1 MRRAAVTLLTLLRVL
16 SLVLGV
22 QLSGVAHFAA
32 EVVEAAVAEQAHHET
47 CPPDGPCDD
56 CPPGCPQCHCSNG
69 LRSVPPDAASPV
81 ASVLETPGNGLSA
94 PTREKPPTPDLPLPF
109 RPPRVAL
116 AV

>member
-1 MRRAAVTLLTLLRVL
+1 MKGTVVTLLTLLRVL
-16 SLVLGV
+16 ALVLGV

-32 EVVEAAVAEQAHHET
+32 EAVEAAFAEEAHHET

-69 LRSVPPDAASPV
+69 LRSVAPDAASPV
-81 ASVLETPGNGLSA
+81 ASVLETAAGGVLA
-94 PTREKPPTPDLPLPF
+94 PSREKPPAPELPLPF

-116 AV
+116 DV